1 MKIFDYF
8 KFSNEE
14 RKVFF
19 FLLAIFIGSFTF
31 TIIKKSYFTEE
42 KVFNYEKIDNLLAN
56 IEKENISKKN
66 QKKVDSKQEL
76 LDFSKLEFKDKVAN
90 KKNATFDK
98 IDINKATKNELM
110 SLPGI
115 GEKTAELILE
125 LRKTKNKYTN
135 INELLEVKGIGNK
148 KLDKIR
154 NHIIIK

>member
-14 RKVFF
+14 RKVIF

-42 KVFNYEKIDNLLAN
+42 KVFNYDEIDNLLAN

-90 KKNATFDK
+90 KEIAAFNK
-98 IDINKATKNELM
+98 IDINKASKSELI

-115 GEKTAELILE
+115 GEKTAELIIE
-125 LRKTKNKYTN
+125 LRTKKNKFTN

-148 KLDKIR
+148 KLEKIK